1 MLDSVILLYTTMV
14 KKTYTASDIE
24 ILKGIEPVQKRPG
37 MYTDTSTPNH
47 LLQEVLDNCV
57 DESIAGFCNNIDI
70 TLNTDGSY
78 TVKDDGRGMPVDIH
92 PEYKKSGVEVI
103 MTNLHSGAKFSNKN
117 YKYSGG
123 LHGVGV
129 SVVSALSESLIVDIE
144 RTGDQNLHQI
154 SFKNGIISKK
164 LCTIAKTTK
173 NSHGTCITFKPNK
186 KYFDSEDIQITR
198 LHKLVEA
205 KTILKPGLKII
216 INDLKYKTGNKVYC
230 HTGSLDLYLK
240 NNLKSQTL
248 LPIDPILIELDND
261 LFEVSSTV
269 CWIEDIEEIIQ
280 DSYVNLIP
288 TSDGGTHVNSLKSA
302 VADSLRDFMIT
313 HKIMPKNLK
322 IIPDDIWKNTSYL
335 ISIKISDPQ
344 FVGQTKNKLQST
356 SIGSK
361 LSSQLKDRLELW
373 LNNHSDTAEEISNL
387 AIQNAYQ
394 RLSNNKTKK
403 IKSST
408 KSIIMPSRL
417 SDCSSKDNNVNEL
430 FLVEGDSAGG
440 SAKQARDRTFQAILP
455 LRGKILNTWEVS
467 SSKILESKEV
477 QDISTAIG
485 VKPGESN
492 LSSLRYG
499 KICILADADSDGL
512 HIATLLIALFV
523 KHFPDL
529 ILNEHIYVALPPLY
543 RLDYKNKTYYA
554 ISDDHLNKI
563 LSQYKIKSTD
573 SNLSIT
579 RFKGL
584 GEMNPSQLRDTTLT
598 PASRKLILLSLD
610 HKSKDIKKLNM
621 MLSKKT
627 APDRKAWL
635 EKKGNLA
642 QTS

>member
-1 MLDSVILLYTTMV
+1 MV

-47 LLQEVLDNCV
+47 LLQEVIDNCV

-70 TLNTDGSY
+70 TVNKDGSF

-129 SVVSALSESLIVDIE
+129 SVVSALSETLTVNVERADDPDVYEIV
-144 RTGDQNLHQI
+144 
-154 SFKNGIISKK
+154 FKNGLINKK
-164 LCTIAKTTK
+164 LTKVSKTQK
-173 NSHGTCITFKPNK
+173 KSHGTTITFKPNST
-186 KYFDSEDIQITR
+186 YFDNDAIDMNR
-198 LHKLVEA
+198 LHELLEA
-205 KTILKPGLKII
+205 KSILKPGLKIKI
-216 INDLKYKTGNKVYC
+216 FDLKYRKEEKVYC
-230 HTGSLDLYLK
+230 HSGSLDTYLK
-240 NNLKSQTL
+240 NSLKDIDL
-248 LPIDPILIELDND
+248 LPKQPILVELDTD
-261 LFEVSSTV
+261 QFELTSTL
-269 CWIEDIEEIIQ
+269 CWHQDSNETIQ

-302 VADSLRDFMIT
+302 VTDSIREFMT
-313 HKIMPKNLK
+313 SHKLTPKNTK

-335 ISIKISDPQ
+335 LSIKISDPQ
-344 FVGQTKNKLQST
+344 FIGQTKNKLQST

-361 LSSQLKDRLELW
+361 LTTQLKDRLELW
-373 LNNHSDTAEEISNL
+373 LNNHSEISEEICSIAISN
-387 AIQNAYQ
+387 AQMRSSIAPK
-394 RLSNNKTKK
+394 KTKAT
-403 IKSST
+403 T
-408 KSIIMPSRL
+408 KSIILPSRL
-417 SDCSSKDNNVNEL
+417 SDCSSKDASANEL

-440 SAKQARDRTFQAILP
+440 SAKQARDRNFQAILP

-467 SSKILESKEV
+467 STKILESKEV
-477 QDISTAIG
+477 QDISTSIG
-485 VKPGESN
+485 VKPGESD
-492 LSSLRYG
+492 LSKLRYE

-529 ILNEHIYVALPPLY
+529 VLNEHIYVSLPPLY
-543 RLDYKNKTYYA
+543 RLDFKNSVLYA
-554 ISDDHLNKI
+554 ISDEHMTEVLKQN
-563 LSQYKIKSTD
+563 KIKSSD
-573 SNLSIT
+573 PKLSIT

-584 GEMNPSQLRDTTLT
+584 GEMNPSQLRDTTLN
-598 PASRKLILLSLD
+598 PSSRKLLLLSLEN
-610 HKSKDIKKLNM
+610 KAKDMKLFNM

-627 APDRKAWL
+627 SIDRKLWL
-635 EKKGNLA
+635 EKKGNLVQA
-642 QTS
+642 N